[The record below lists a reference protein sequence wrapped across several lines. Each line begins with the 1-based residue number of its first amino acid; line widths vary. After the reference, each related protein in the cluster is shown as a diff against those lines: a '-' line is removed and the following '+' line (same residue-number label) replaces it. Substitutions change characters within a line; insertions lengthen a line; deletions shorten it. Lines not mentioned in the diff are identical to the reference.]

1 MHYLWPKTE
10 FGFEKARFSLQTI
23 SGNQQITRIIFLFS
37 IKDPNPQTELLLP
50 IFALMTNIE
59 GVQLEQVIVH
69 KVGNP
74 TRGEVLK
81 FSANPL
87 TLNDGIVRAL
97 LTKYFIS
104 PFNEH
109 DQYQFTHIS
118 DLGLNEVYH
127 YTTHLFT
134 DPKSFTKQSTLLAQF
149 LYSKST
155 HAKVKEGELYVV
167 RFSNVPFGT
176 EYSDAIGIFKSETKE
191 TFLKVFPQ
199 GESWEVIAED
209 GININKLD
217 KGCLIFKQNRENGY
231 VVCVVD
237 NTNKQQD
244 TQYWINDF
252 LQVAR
257 SANSYHYTDAALG
270 MCKLF
275 ISNELSEKFDVN
287 KSDQIDMLNRSM
299 DYFKTKDEFK
309 FTEFAQEVLHH
320 PEVIDSFTQYKQSY
334 EVAKQVSIEDEFT
347 IHLSAVKK
355 QQRVFKSVLKLD
367 KNFHVYI
374 HGRKDLIEKG
384 YDERSGKHYY
394 KLFFDEET

>member
-1 MHYLWPKTE
+1 MT
-10 FGFEKARFSLQTI
+10 
-23 SGNQQITRIIFLFS
+23 S
-37 IKDPNPQTELLLP
+37 IDS
-50 IFALMTNIE
+50 
-59 GVQLEQVIVH
+59 VQLEQVIVH
-69 KVGNP
+69 KIGNP
-74 TRGEVLK
+74 TRGETLQL
-81 FSANPL
+81 STNPL
-87 TLNDGIVRAL
+87 TLNDEIVRGL
-97 LTKYFIS
+97 LTKYFLG

-109 DQYQFTHIS
+109 EQYQFTHIS

-127 YTTHLFT
+127 YATQLFA
-134 DPKSFTKQSTLLAQF
+134 DPKSFTKQSVLLAQF

-176 EYSDAIGIFKSETKE
+176 HFTEAIGIFKSETKE
-191 TFLKVFPQ
+191 TFLKVFPH
-199 GESWEVIAED
+199 GENWEVISDE

-217 KGCLIFKQNRENGY
+217 KGCLIFKENQKNGY

-244 TQYWINDF
+244 AQYWVNDF
-252 LQVAR
+252 LQVSR
-257 SANSYHYTDAALG
+257 TTNSYHFTDAALG

-275 ISNELSEKFDVN
+275 ISNELTEKFDVN

-309 FTEFAQEVLHH
+309 FSEFAEEVLHH
-320 PEVIDSFTQYKQSY
+320 PEVIDSFTQYKQTY
-334 EVAKQVSIEDEFT
+334 EVAKQVTIDDEFD
-347 IHLSAVKK
+347 IHLMAVKK
-355 QQRVFKSVLKLD
+355 QQRVFKSILKLD

-384 YDERSGKHYY
+384 YDERTGKHFY
-394 KLFFDEET
+394 KLYFDEET